1 MSQKILRLAPGRGMF
16 MADGIHLVNPEKPV
30 NYLPDT
36 YQPTPKILSA
46 LRANI
51 LIDVNGNIV
60 ESEKPTA
67 AKDVKPDAPKIEDAK
82 VEDPAAADK
91 PAEVDEP
98 AADADAAKE
107 TTAKTKRK

>member
-1 MSQKILRLAPGRGMF
+1 M
-16 MADGIHLVNPEKPV
+16 
-30 NYLPDT
+30 
-36 YQPTPKILSA
+36 
-46 LRANI
+46 
-51 LIDVNGNIV
+51 

-82 VEDPAAADK
+82 VEEPAAADK

-107 TTAKTKRK
+107 TTTKTKRK

>member
-46 LRANI
+46 LKAKI

-60 ESEKPTA
+60 EDEKPKA
-67 AKDVKPDAPKIEDAK
+67 AKDVKPDAPKVEAAK
-82 VEDPAAADK
+82 VEEPAAA
-91 PAEVDEP
+91 VDEP
-98 AADADAAKE
+98 VADAEATKE
-107 TTAKTKRK
+107 ATTKTKRK